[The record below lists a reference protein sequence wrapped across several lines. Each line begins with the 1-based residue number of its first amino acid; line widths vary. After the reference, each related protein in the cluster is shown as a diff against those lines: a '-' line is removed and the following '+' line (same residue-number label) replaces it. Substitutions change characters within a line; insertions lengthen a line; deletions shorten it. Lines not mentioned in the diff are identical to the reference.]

1 MPALLSYLPA
11 SLQAL
16 FSRHQKLSLASI
28 GVVLVLAMTVMGI
41 ISLAMLNGQA
51 MNGYTLN
58 ELEQE
63 RQQLVEDGEITD
75 MLSLRSRSLEVIA
88 AASAG
93 MVKPEQTEITYVLPV
108 TVVAK
113 NDSEF
118 GY

>member
-1 MPALLSYLPA
+1 MSVLTSHLPA
-11 SLQAL
+11 SLQVL

-28 GVVLVLAMTVMGI
+28 GVVLVISMAVMGL
-41 ISLAMLNGQA
+41 ISLTMLNGQA

-58 ELEQE
+58 QLEQE

-93 MVKPEQTEITYVLPV
+93 MVKPTQTEITYVLPI

>member
-1 MPALLSYLPA
+1 MSSLISHLLA

-16 FSRHQKLSLASI
+16 FSRHQKLSFASVGTLLI
-28 GVVLVLAMTVMGI
+28 IIVVGMGVT
-41 ISLAMLNGQA
+41 SLAMLNGKA
-51 MNGYTLN
+51 MNGYMLN

-88 AASAG
+88 AASMG
-93 MVKPEQTEITYVLPV
+93 MVKPEQTAITYVLPV

-113 NDSEF
+113 TDSEF